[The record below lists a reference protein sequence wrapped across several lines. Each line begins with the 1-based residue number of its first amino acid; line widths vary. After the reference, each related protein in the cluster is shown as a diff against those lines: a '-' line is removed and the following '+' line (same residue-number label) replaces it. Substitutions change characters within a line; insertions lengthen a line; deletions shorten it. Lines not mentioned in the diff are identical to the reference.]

1 MPRLSQINVGRRFS
15 VVFGP
20 DDLFY
25 ARANVY
31 TAGISGY
38 DPNTAAEL
46 VARRVTYVRQMGN

>member
-1 MPRLSQINVGRRFS
+1 LPRLSQIEVGRRLR

-31 TAGISGY
+31 TDGISGY
-38 DPNTAAEL
+38 DPKTAAEL
-46 VARRVTYVRQMGN
+46 AARVLTYVRRIGN

>member
-1 MPRLSQINVGRRFS
+1 LPRLSQINVGRRFR

-31 TAGISGY
+31 TDGISGY
-38 DPNTAAEL
+38 DPKTAAEL